1 MILYEIPGKS
11 FILMAPSENDDGQLT
26 VEEIFN
32 LNLDA
37 QFVTLSACETGLGD
51 LSNGDELIG
60 LSRAFIYAG
69 TSAVIVSLWK
79 VDDISTSILMT
90 KMHQLIDAGL
100 PVAGALSQAQRDLI
114 TSNFNPRASRG
125 MQSIEWHSSLKSV
138 VDSKETRYS
147 SPYFWAPFI
156 VIGSPGSRQ

>member
-1 MILYEIPGKS
+1 MNS
-11 FILMAPSENDDGQLT
+11 
-26 VEEIFN
+26 
-32 LNLDA
+32 

-79 VDDISTSILMT
+79 VDDISTSLLMT
-90 KMHQLIDAGL
+90 KMHQLLDAGMPL
-100 PVAGALSQAQRDLI
+100 STALSQAQRDLI
-114 TSNFNPRASRG
+114 KSNFNPRASRG
-125 MQSIEWHSSLKSV
+125 MRSIEWHSSLHGIV
-138 VDSKETRYS
+138 NSKETKFA

-156 VIGSPGSRQ
+156 IIGNPNLN